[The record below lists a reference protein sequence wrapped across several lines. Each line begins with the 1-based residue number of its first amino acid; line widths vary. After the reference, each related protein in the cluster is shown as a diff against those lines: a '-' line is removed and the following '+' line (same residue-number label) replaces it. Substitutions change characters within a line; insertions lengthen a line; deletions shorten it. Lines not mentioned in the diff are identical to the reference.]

1 MSTDD
6 LTGLVLG
13 LKLETEFAQDG
24 STVHTIPQE
33 ETSESLIERWV
44 PDESPTLGQKGGSSG
59 VWLERCD
66 KNGTRKRVVKEIGK
80 FFDGQVRIDYARELE
95 ALGLISSS
103 KSSDLFVGVFGW
115 FENQE
120 SVFISMEYLEL
131 GDLSRYLSAPFPVDQ
146 THQIISQLL
155 QALEFLHS
163 HMLTHQ
169 DLSPSNI
176 LIAAQHP
183 EWIVKIA
190 GFGSGKYRNWDYDT
204 VVTLPMKTVEYMS
217 PEKLGIR
224 PFDSEL
230 ASSADMWSLGVLIFK
245 LLTNGTPFRSV
256 YDLIEYNSGSIPLP
270 GTERLRKSAP
280 QSFQKIIE
288 ELLTVD
294 PQNRPSARSCNKRD
308 WGYIADENIVE
319 GSIGRTST
327 SYSVDSLEKTR
338 SSVETSST
346 SIHSGHT
353 TTSSDVD
360 FRRVGTRRSLYYNT
374 DLAQAEK
381 EVGEPEVSRHFQH
394 PEKEVVSEALASN
407 ILTTEKE
414 VLHQALP
421 TQVTAPRVAFPE
433 KEVIQIAPSVNRGP
447 VATWPAQKQSEI
459 SRADSYGKN
468 KPNKLQKLQETL
480 FRAKSKDASR
490 PRLELLKCQ
499 QDMSKLAAKDPSKA
513 ADRGLKYIRS
523 NFKTSFPLFQ
533 KCDECIRCYFQYNGF
548 SLTARTRG
556 PFCQVHRR
564 QSGIMPFSPIHFFAM
579 ARQDVGTATTRYRSC
594 VEEVQC
600 LIELAKTDLG
610 YLNYPLQFSVTNS
623 DGLMEMTP
631 LWLAALDKNQEVVD
645 FMLSLETISVSEG
658 VKSLCLLSKMG
669 IPPSHHDSILQ
680 VVNMLPEDSA
690 RRTLRE
696 YLSSNGAYPNMPWV
710 FASTHLLDQVLV
722 KSGEGSANDSVPLQT
737 REMLLPVYL
746 PLVHALAIF
755 PIATTKSQF
764 PYASRLELF
773 KILLKHGADT
783 SRVHDER
790 GSVTR
795 AYSQRLS
802 RGLDLLIG
810 SLPAPRTVDIICDEV
825 SGLVQI
831 IHMIREQ
838 RPEERIDGL
847 SRLSASFRELNASIF
862 DETERVKARH
872 KSYAS
877 RGTIKIFSE
886 GGRVPELETLDYD
899 HKQTMFNICTAA
911 EHCQLLLKDLGV
923 PMDEDIM
930 GGHKK
935 YEPRRYFEGT
945 EIQVHEFL
953 GELEDGN

>member
-1 MSTDD
+1 MSTVD
-6 LTGLVLG
+6 LAGLILG

-24 STVHTIPQE
+24 SIIHTIPQE
-33 ETSESLIERWV
+33 ETSESLVERWV
-44 PDESPTLGQKGGSSG
+44 PDEFHILGQKGGSTS
-59 VWLERCD
+59 VRLEQCD
-66 KNGTRKRVVKEIGK
+66 TNGSQKRVVKEIGK
-80 FFDGQVRIDYARELE
+80 FFDGQVRVDYARELE
-95 ALGLISSS
+95 ALRLVSGS
-103 KSSDLFVGVFGW
+103 KSLDLFVKVFGW

-131 GDLSRYLSAPFPVDQ
+131 GDLSRYLSSPFPVDQ

-163 HMLTHQ
+163 NMLTHQ
-169 DLSPSNI
+169 DLCPSNI

-190 GFGSGKYRNWDYDT
+190 GFGTGKYRNWDYDT
-204 VVTLPMKTVEYMS
+204 VVTLPMKKIEYIS

-224 PFDSEL
+224 PFKSDFVP
-230 ASSADMWSLGVLIFK
+230 SADMWSLGVLMSK

-256 YDLIEYNSGSIPLP
+256 YQLIEYNSGSIPLP
-270 GTERLRKSAP
+270 GMERLRKIAP

-288 ELLTVD
+288 ELLSVE
-294 PQNRPSARSCNKRD
+294 PQSRPSARSCNKRD
-308 WGYIADENIVE
+308 WSYIADENAGDE
-319 GSIGRTST
+319 SIGRTSM
-327 SYSVDSLEKTR
+327 SYSVDSLDKTR

-346 SIHSGHT
+346 SIYSGQT
-353 TTSSDVD
+353 TTSSALDSD
-360 FRRVGTRRSLYYNT
+360 RIGSRRSLYYST
-374 DLAQAEK
+374 DLAQPEK
-381 EVGEPEVSRHFQH
+381 EVAEQDLSGHFQH
-394 PEKEVVSEALASN
+394 PEKEVVSEALASG
-407 ILTTEKE
+407 ILTAEKE
-414 VLHQALP
+414 VSHQALP
-421 TQVTAPRVAFPE
+421 THVAFPE
-433 KEVIQIAPSVNRGP
+433 KEVIQITSSVNRGP
-447 VATWPAQKQSEI
+447 IATWPAQKQPEI
-459 SRADSYGKN
+459 SRSNSFGK
-468 KPNKLQKLQETL
+468 KKLQKLHETL
-480 FRAKSKDASR
+480 FRTKSKDASR

-499 QDMSKLAAKDPSKA
+499 QDMSKLATKDPSKA

-523 NFKTSFPLFQ
+523 NFKASFPLFQ
-533 KCDECIRCYFQYNGF
+533 KCDDCIRCYFQHNGF

-594 VEEVQC
+594 VEEIQC
-600 LIELAKTDLG
+600 LIELAKTDPG

-645 FMLSLETISVSEG
+645 FMLSLGTISLGEG

-669 IPPSHHDSILQ
+669 IPPGHHDSVLQ
-680 VVNMLPEDSA
+680 IVNRLPEDSA

-696 YLSSNGAYPNMPWV
+696 YLSSNGSYPNMPWV

-722 KSGEGSANDSVPLQT
+722 KCGEGSANDSVPLQT

-764 PYASRLELF
+764 QYSSRLELF

-795 AYSQRLS
+795 AYSRTLS
-802 RGLDLLIG
+802 RGLGLLIG
-810 SLPAPRTVDIICDEV
+810 PLPAPRTVDIICDEV

-831 IHMIREQ
+831 IKLIREQ
-838 RPEERIDGL
+838 QPGKRIDGL
-847 SRLSASFRELNASIF
+847 SRISASFKELNASIF
-862 DETERVKARH
+862 DEIEKVKIRH
-872 KSYAS
+872 ESYAC
-877 RGTIKIFSE
+877 RGIIERLSE
-886 GGRVPELETLDYD
+886 GGRVPELEALDQD

-911 EHCQLLLKDLGV
+911 EQCQVLLKELRVSVDEEV
-923 PMDEDIM
+923 PD
-930 GGHKK
+930 GRKK
-935 YEPRRYFEGT
+935 YEPHRYFEGT

-953 GELEDGN
+953 NEPEDSK

>member
-13 LKLETEFAQDG
+13 LKLETEFAEDG
-24 STVHTIPQE
+24 STVHTVPQG
-33 ETSESLIERWV
+33 ETSESLTERWV
-44 PDESPTLGQKGGSSG
+44 PDESPLFGQKGGSSN
-59 VWLERCD
+59 VRLERCD
-66 KNGTRKRVVKEIGK
+66 KNGGQKRVVKEIGK
-80 FFDGQVRIDYARELE
+80 FFDGQVRIDYAQELE
-95 ALGLISSS
+95 SLRLVSSS
-103 KSSDLFVGVFGW
+103 KASDLFVEVFGW

-120 SVFISMEYLEL
+120 SIFISMEYLEL

-190 GFGSGKYRNWDYDT
+190 GFGTGKYRNWDYDT
-204 VVTLPMKTVEYMS
+204 VVTLPMKTVEYVS

-224 PFDSEL
+224 PLDSEL
-230 ASSADMWSLGVLIFK
+230 ASSVDMWSLGVLMFK
-245 LLTNGTPFRSV
+245 LLTNDTPFRSV
-256 YDLIEYNSGSIPLP
+256 YHLIEYDSGIIPLP
-270 GTERLRKSAP
+270 GTERLRKFAP
-280 QSFQKIIE
+280 QSFQNIIE

-294 PQNRPSARSCNKRD
+294 PQSRPSARSCNKRD
-308 WGYIADENIVE
+308 WGYIADENLVE
-319 GSIGRTST
+319 GSIGR
-327 SYSVDSLEKTR
+327 LEKTQ

-360 FRRVGTRRSLYYNT
+360 FRRAGTRRSLYYNT

-381 EVGEPEVSRHFQH
+381 EVGEPDVSSHFQQ

-414 VLHQALP
+414 VLHQTLP
-421 TQVTAPRVAFPE
+421 TKIAVPQVAFPE
-433 KEVIQIAPSVNRGP
+433 KEVIQIAPSVNRGA
-447 VATWPAQKQSEI
+447 VATWPVQKQSEI
-459 SRADSYGKN
+459 SRSNSFGKN

-556 PFCQVHRR
+556 PFCQIHRR
-564 QSGIMPFSPIHFFAM
+564 QSGIMPFSPLHFFAM
-579 ARQDVGTATTRYRSC
+579 ARQDVGTATARYRSC
-594 VEEVQC
+594 VEEIQC
-600 LIELAKTDLG
+600 LIELAKTDTG

-645 FMLSLETISVSEG
+645 FMLSLEAISIGEG

-680 VVNMLPEDSA
+680 VLNRLPEDSV

-722 KSGEGSANDSVPLQT
+722 KSGEGSASDSVPLQT

-755 PIATTKSQF
+755 PIATSKSQF

-802 RGLDLLIG
+802 RGMDLLTG
-810 SLPAPRTVDIICDEV
+810 QLPPPRTVDIICDEV

-831 IHMIREQ
+831 IHMIRKQ

-847 SRLSASFRELNASIF
+847 TRLRTSFRELNASIS
-862 DETERVKARH
+862 DETEKVKARH

-877 RGTIKIFSE
+877 RGTMKILSE
-886 GGRVPELETLDYD
+886 GGRVPELETLDHD

-911 EHCQLLLKDLGV
+911 EQCQLLLKEIGV
-923 PMDEDIM
+923 SMDEEII
-930 GGHKK
+930 GGHTR
-935 YEPRRYFEGT
+935 YEPHRYFEGT

-953 GELEDGN
+953 GELEDGS